1 MKNKKIL
8 NILGVLPFI
17 TTIFLFTISPAF
29 ADNSQMIF
37 ASAPENGNV
46 ILEAPRGAVFDYV
59 EFASYGTPEQ
69 LQQSWCHS
77 QQSQS
82 IVEEYVLGNNYAEV
96 PATNWLFGDPCGGTY
111 KRLNVYAHYSY
122 VEEPKY
128 LNEPTNLSYV
138 IDNDNLILSWDVP
151 EDSGTAVERYA
162 IFWSTS
168 SENGWG
174 VASTSNSY
182 SIPLNVIRSTD
193 GSNKSYTFS
202 IRSDNDTQSIY
213 SIQSDVIEIFIPD
226 FIEPSPS
233 PTQTQT
239 QEPTPD
245 PTLTVEPSPSE
256 TPQETPSPDPS
267 ETSSKPTPIPSKTP
281 EPIVIPTAIPEPSV
295 SSPEV
300 KPIPSESPTLPDS
313 PAPSNSATPENIP
326 SINDTTDVKVQSILD
341 NLVPGEAVT
350 TESLE
355 ALGLTYADLP
365 PETPV
370 SLPNGVVLTARVADA
385 IQIFNSPSAVVSAIF
400 TDPGKALT
408 AMANIGADMT
418 PKVRKQSQ
426 KVVVASVIAAQILST
441 TSVVGRA
448 IK

>member
-1 MKNKKIL
+1 M
-8 NILGVLPFI
+8 VFE
-17 TTIFLFTISPAF
+17 
-29 ADNSQMIF
+29 
-37 ASAPENGNV
+37 SAGENGTI
-46 ILEAPRGAVFDYV
+46 ILTAPSNAVFDYV
-59 EFASYGTPEQ
+59 EFASYGTPEG
-69 LQQSWCHS
+69 LQKSWCHS
-77 QQSQS
+77 ENSQT
-82 IVEEYVLGNNYAEV
+82 IVEDYVLGKSNVEI

-111 KRLNVYAHYSY
+111 KRLNVYVHYSY
-122 VEEPKY
+122 VQEPAY
-128 LNEPTNLSYV
+128 LNEPTNLSYI

-151 EDSGTAVERYA
+151 EDSGTPVERYA
-162 IFWSTS
+162 ISWSTGP
-168 SENGWG
+168 ENGWG
-174 VASTSNSY
+174 IASITNLI

-193 GSNKSYTFS
+193 GSNKEYEFAV
-202 IRSDNDTQSIY
+202 RSDNDTDGIY
-213 SIQSDVIEIFIPD
+213 STESEPINVFISD

-233 PTQTQT
+233 PTQTSSP
-239 QEPTPD
+239 EPTPSQ
-245 PTLTVEPSPSE
+245 TLTIEPTPSG
-256 TPQETPSPDPS
+256 TPEETPSPNPS
-267 ETSSKPTPIPSKTP
+267 VISSTPTPIPSKTE
-281 EPIVIPTAIPEPSV
+281 EPIVIPTVIPQPSV
-295 SSPEV
+295 SPPEV
-300 KPIPSESPTLPDS
+300 KPTPSEFPTSSDS
-313 PAPSNSATPENIP
+313 PAPSNSATPENNP

-370 SLPNGVVLTARVADA
+370 SLPNGVILTAKVADA

-408 AMANIGADMT
+408 AIANIGADMT

-441 TSVVGRA
+441 TSVVGRV